1 MNGRLSSGGASA
13 PSGGP
18 LRAWPALSIAEAHD
32 QLTAPGAPFE
42 TGEVDIR
49 GVRMKVWKTGP
60 ATIVDLLAAGRAHR
74 DRTFLV
80 HGDERVSFDAHDR
93 AVAAFARELQ
103 RNGLER
109 GDRVAIIARNM
120 PEWVVA
126 FYGALLAGAIATP
139 LSGWWT
145 ADELFYGLN
154 DSGARFLVADHA
166 ALDRLRP
173 QLGALPN
180 LRHIYLARGAAP
192 DAISLDTVLGPP
204 ARWTDLPEFP
214 APDLGIEP
222 DDDATILY
230 TSGTSGR
237 PKGVLTTH
245 RAMLS
250 NIVGA
255 ACAGARVL
263 LRRGESFPPAP
274 AQNAPQGVALLGVP
288 LFHATGS
295 FSWLNPSLYT
305 GRRVILMNRWDAGEG
320 LALIERERVTMLG
333 GVPTIVWQLID
344 HPDRAA
350 HDLTSVVTASYG
362 GMAAPPELVQ
372 RIREAFPN
380 ARASHGWGMT
390 ETSSLATTH
399 AAEDFE
405 HRPTSCGPA
414 VPVGE
419 ISIRGENGKA
429 ELPCG
434 EVGELWYRGPQVA
447 RGYWNDPAGSKAA
460 FRDGWV
466 RSGDIARVDEEGFL
480 FIVDRLKDM
489 IIRGGENIH
498 CIEVENVL
506 RAHPSISEAALVGRQ
521 HPTLGEVPVAVIAT
535 SGETPF
541 DEAALRAFV
550 GNHLAAFKVP
560 VAILRH
566 DGPLPRNPN
575 GKIVKSDLRAL
586 VSEEHAAATS
596 AEKKGQA

>member
-1 MNGRLSSGGASA
+1 MNELRSSGGTA
-13 PSGGP
+13 PIGVPATRG
-18 LRAWPALSIAEAHD
+18 WPALSIAEAHD
-32 QLTAPGAPFE
+32 LLTRPGAPFE
-42 TGEVDIR
+42 TAEADIR
-49 GVRMKVWKTGP
+49 GARMKVWKTGP
-60 ATIVDLLAAGRAHR
+60 ATIVDLLAAGRAHG

-80 HGDERVSFDAHDR
+80 HGDDRVSFDAHDR

-109 GDRVAIIARNM
+109 GDRVAIVARNM

-139 LSGWWT
+139 LNGWWT
-145 ADELFYGLN
+145 ADELMYGLS
-154 DSGARFLVADHA
+154 DSGARFLVADQA

-173 QLGALPN
+173 HLGALPN
-180 LRHIYLARGAAP
+180 LGHIYLARGAAP
-192 DAISLDTVLGPP
+192 DAISLDTVIGPP
-204 ARWTDLPEFP
+204 AYWNALPRVP
-214 APDLGIEP
+214 APDLEIEP

-255 ACAGARVL
+255 ACAGARAL

-274 AQNAPQGVALLGVP
+274 VPNAPQGVAMLGVP

-295 FSWLNPSLYT
+295 FSWLNPSLYA
-305 GRRVILMNRWDAGEG
+305 GRRIILMNRWDAGEG

-350 HDLTSVVTASYG
+350 RDLSSVVTASYG

-372 RIREAFPN
+372 RIREVFPN

-419 ISIRGENGKA
+419 ISIRGEDGSS
-429 ELPCG
+429 ELACG
-434 EVGELWYRGPQVA
+434 EAGELWYRGPQVA
-447 RGYWNDPAGSKAA
+447 RGYWNDPAASEAT

-506 RAHPSISEAALVGRQ
+506 CAHPSVSEAALVGRR
-521 HPTLGEVPVAVIAT
+521 HPTLGEVPVAVIVA

-541 DEAALRAFV
+541 DEAALRVFV

-560 VAILRH
+560 VAILRN

-575 GKIVKSDLRAL
+575 GKIVKSALRAL
-586 VSEEHAAATS
+586 ASEEHAEAMN
-596 AEKKGQA
+596 AEKKG